1 MLDSTFHLL
10 DKLKEFSPSP
20 NQIMISFD
28 VVSVFTNVPLEG
40 TIDMIA
46 NYIYTENNPSL
57 PAFEKNV
64 FVKLVRLATQ
74 GLVMYR
80 DKLYKQING
89 ITIGYPLGPTL
100 ANFIMAH
107 MQNQLLCNDLE
118 SFPKLY
124 VRL

>member
-46 NYIYTENNPSL
+46 NYIYTENNKKA
-57 PAFEKNV
+57 AFKKGEKAAFNSCHYLRFEPHRDTSQQWQIQV
-64 FVKLVRLATQ
+64 HRHFLGPKCSDLLNCWIFLVKTSADHVVR
-74 GLVMYR
+74 
-80 DKLYKQING
+80 
-89 ITIGYPLGPTL
+89 ITIVQK
-100 ANFIMAH
+100 N
-107 MQNQLLCNDLE
+107 
-118 SFPKLY
+118 
-124 VRL
+124 